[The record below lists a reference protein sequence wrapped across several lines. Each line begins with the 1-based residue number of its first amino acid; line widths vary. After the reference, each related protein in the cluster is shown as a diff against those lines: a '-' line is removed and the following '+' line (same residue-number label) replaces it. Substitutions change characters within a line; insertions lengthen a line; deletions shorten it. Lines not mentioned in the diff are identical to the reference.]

1 MASAV
6 DICNLALSHV
16 GHKATVAAIDPPEAS
31 AEAQLCAQFYPIA
44 RNRTLEAYD
53 WSFARV
59 RTSPAGLVNTNP
71 TWAFCYARP
80 SDAVRILRLL
90 PPESVDDTPE
100 QAFVEES
107 LADGTQV
114 IYSNMEDAVVVYTR
128 IVVDPAKF
136 APLCVTAIS
145 LQLGS
150 MLAGPIIKGR
160 EGRAVAQSLAQAAAN
175 ELAMAKASNANASHG
190 HPYGTRR
197 PGLIGQL
204 TPRIPDARVLR

>member
-1 MASAV
+1 MSSAV
-6 DICNLALSHV
+6 DICNLALSHI
-16 GHKATVAAIDPPEAS
+16 GHRATVAAIDPPEAS

-53 WSFARV
+53 WSFTRV
-59 RTSPAGLVNTNP
+59 RTSPAALTNTNP

-90 PPESVDDTPE
+90 PPESVDETPE

-136 APLCVTAIS
+136 APLCVTAIA

-190 HPYGTRR
+190 HPYKSRR